1 MGDPTQMDDRMV
13 LRMLAMRAGG
23 KTPADTAAWFGWSVA
38 RVVRV
43 TDDVRA
49 ADLAESG
56 EDQRHVAAAYWG
68 AA

>member
-1 MGDPTQMDDRMV
+1 
-13 LRMLAMRAGG
+13 
-23 KTPADTAAWFGWSVA
+23 
-38 RVVRV
+38 VVRV